1 RLGLPAGY
9 SFSDYSLSLQ
19 YIREKVEAFRPDR
32 VVSDNLVGALRD
44 RADALLMGSFLW
56 SDVLVGSSVYQE
68 IAHFEHKLLQEYE
81 PIMIGV
87 EDIAMPG
94 VKQRTRFIGLP
105 WFCDPYNGRSN
116 NISGETYRKQV
127 LVTGG
132 GTNVLGS

>member
-1 RLGLPAGY
+1 
-9 SFSDYSLSLQ
+9 
-19 YIREKVEAFRPDR
+19 
-32 VVSDNLVGALRD
+32 

-132 GTNVLGS
+132 GTNVLGSILEPFAAELAADPRFQVFVDSKLHEANAELESFSFLPIDFM